1 MEVKILIAGDSPTL
15 DVSAFLEDLE
25 KLTSQYRHIVSDV
38 EVRR

>member
-25 KLTSQYRHIVSDV
+25 KLTSQYRHIISDIKII
-38 EVRR
+38 R